1 MELDTVGSTSGST
14 FDRVRYNTSGQLTT
28 AGLSP
33 NDPAWPGPQ
42 TDWQYQVQNGSAGIT
57 NGYRIFAFN
66 GSQES
71 NVDGE
76 YRITMGN
83 FSGSTLAYPDCNATV
98 GSSGIFQGLK
108 MGDASYGGTNGA
120 GAYEYSVTS
129 ANSNATCSSTGYTTY
144 YAREWITKYVTQLYT
159 DIAMTT
165 KASFPS
171 TYTRRFKRTGI
182 NQEGTVDGTYLAPFD
197 TNGLRDITSPANASK
212 GCVL

>member
-1 MELDTVGSTSGST
+1 LL
-14 FDRVRYNTSGQLTT
+14 Y
-28 AGLSP
+28 P
-33 NDPAWPGPQ
+33 NCTG
-42 TDWQYQVQNGSAGIT
+42 
-57 NGYRIFAFN
+57 
-66 GSQES
+66 
-71 NVDGE
+71 
-76 YRITMGN
+76 
-83 FSGSTLAYPDCNATV
+83 TV

-129 ANSNATCSSTGYTTY
+129 ASSNATCSSTGYTTY

-165 KASFPS
+165 KASFPN

-197 TNGLRDITSPANASK
+197 TNGLRDITSPASASK